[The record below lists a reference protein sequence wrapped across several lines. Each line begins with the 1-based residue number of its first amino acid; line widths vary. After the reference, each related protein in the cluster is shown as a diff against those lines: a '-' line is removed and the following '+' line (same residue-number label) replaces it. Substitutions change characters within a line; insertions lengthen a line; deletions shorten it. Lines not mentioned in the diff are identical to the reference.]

1 MYMRLVHVRIK
12 PEILSV
18 AQKLYDERIASRL
31 QAVPGCLY
39 AGLILSEQHQDECI
53 SMTLWDSWERAESY
67 VKSGLFEELVGEAEP
82 YLSNTSEW
90 KIQLSRDLELE
101 YQPVPQEPVVKSYTM
116 VAQTNADVPPADA
129 GSRMYLR
136 IVSAKVQ
143 PTMMDELKKIYAEEI
158 IPALNVTK
166 GCRYAYLT
174 EGIEERN
181 EAISVTIWSSKED
194 ADAYDKS
201 GGFAKLL
208 DRVRH
213 TFSEVY
219 QWKMALER
227 EFSGEVV
234 SSGDPDVEGY
244 RIVSGKRFR

>member
-1 MYMRLVHVRIK
+1 
-12 PEILSV
+12 
-18 AQKLYDERIASRL
+18 
-31 QAVPGCLY
+31 
-39 AGLILSEQHQDECI
+39 
-53 SMTLWDSWERAESY
+53 
-67 VKSGLFEELVGEAEP
+67 VGEALP
-82 YLSNTSEW
+82 YLSDSTEW
-90 KIQLSRDLELE
+90 KVQLSKNFELE

-116 VAQTNADVPPADA
+116 TAQTDSEVPPQEAAD
-129 GSRMYLR
+129 RMYLR

-143 PTMMDELKKIYAEEI
+143 PQKMNELRKIYAEEI
-158 IPALNVTK
+158 IPELRATR

-174 EGIEERN
+174 EGIEETN
-181 EAISVTIWSSKED
+181 EAISVTIWSSKEN
-194 ADAYDKS
+194 ADAYDQG

-208 DRVRH
+208 DKVRH

-244 RIVSGKRFR
+244 SIVAGKRFR